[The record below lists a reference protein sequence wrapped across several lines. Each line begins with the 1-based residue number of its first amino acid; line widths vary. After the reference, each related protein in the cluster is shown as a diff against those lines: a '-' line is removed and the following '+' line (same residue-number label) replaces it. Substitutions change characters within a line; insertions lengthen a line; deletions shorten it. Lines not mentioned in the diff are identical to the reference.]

1 LDQNLDKYY
10 NHIYRNS
17 AASFVPD
24 VVPKFK
30 SKAEID
36 AWFYELERKDV
47 LFAEYA
53 KNLKDLEAK
62 EQAAIDALVNATKD
76 SLEEVSL
83 EEAAS
88 DEVALEDIENTFP
101 VQ

>member
-1 LDQNLDKYY
+1 LDHELDKYY

-17 AASFVPD
+17 PTSFVPAT
-24 VVPKFK
+24 VPKFK

-47 LFAEYA
+47 LFAEYV
-53 KNLKDLEAK
+53 KNLKELEAK
-62 EQAAIDALVNATKD
+62 EQAAIDELVNAAKNA
-76 SLEEVSL
+76 L
-83 EEAAS
+83 EEAPS
-88 DEVALEDIENTFP
+88 EDIVSENIENTLP